1 MFCSQ
6 LDPEKE
12 IGKTKK
18 TDPDGTTIV
27 DASTLQ
33 AAAHA
38 ASNDCL
44 ALKEISIHLPQLN
57 E

>member
-1 MFCSQ
+1 MFGSQ
-6 LDPEKE
+6 PENE
-12 IGKTKK
+12 TGATRK

-38 ASNDCL
+38 ASNACL
-44 ALKEISIHLPQLN
+44 AL
-57 E
+57 

>member
-1 MFCSQ
+1 MLASQ
-6 LDPEKE
+6 LGPEKDT
-12 IGKTKK
+12 GWTRK

-38 ASNDCL
+38 ASNACL
-44 ALKEISIHLPQLN
+44 TLYQFG
-57 E
+57 